1 MNENPVSP
9 PWNRPV
15 KIGVAVATILFI
27 ILVLYRFQALLSS
40 VIIGAILA
48 YLMHPIIEFFNRRTK
63 LERSTVTALT
73 YLVLVIIFIS
83 IFAVTGV
90 TLYRQA
96 SSLVSRAPDLIAS
109 IPERIDSFN
118 TRIQEPITIGNFEL
132 PPIPIE
138 ISTDNINNLVSQL
151 TTFIQP
157 ALGQIGSYLGSIA
170 LGTVGTLT
178 NLIIILFVSI
188 YIAIDAPRLSE
199 WIGNVAEFP
208 GYREDAER
216 LWRDFG
222 RIWQAYLRGQA
233 ILGLVIGLIVFVC
246 MLILGVENA
255 LVLGLIS
262 GLMEFIPYI
271 GPFIGAA
278 AAVIVSFFQEAGN
291 NTFGLTPI
299 YFALAVLAVM
309 TLIQQVEN
317 NFMVPRIVGDA
328 LDLNPLIVFVGALMG
343 ASLAGILGTILAA
356 PVLATIKLIGTYA
369 WHKMFDLD
377 PFPNPEII
385 EEDSPTWVENFW
397 EQWQLRRAGDRS
409 EAAKPSVES
418 PTVKSEPPDTPSQN
432 TPPKKG

>member
-1 MNENPVSP
+1 M
-9 PWNRPV
+9 
-15 KIGVAVATILFI
+15 
-27 ILVLYRFQALLSS
+27 
-40 VIIGAILA
+40 
-48 YLMHPIIEFFNRRTK
+48 
-63 LERSTVTALT
+63 
-73 YLVLVIIFIS
+73 
-83 IFAVTGV
+83 
-90 TLYRQA
+90 
-96 SSLVSRAPDLIAS
+96 
-109 IPERIDSFN
+109 
-118 TRIQEPITIGNFEL
+118 
-132 PPIPIE
+132 
-138 ISTDNINNLVSQL
+138 
-151 TTFIQP
+151 
-157 ALGQIGSYLGSIA
+157 GQIGGYLGSIA

-278 AAVIVSFFQEAGN
+278 AAVIVSFFQEAGT

-369 WHKMFDLD
+369 WRKMFDLD
-377 PFPNPEII
+377 PFPNPEIV
-385 EEDSPTWVENFW
+385 EEDSPTWVEN
-397 EQWQLRRAGDRS
+397 LLGTV
-409 EAAKPSVES
+409 AA
-418 PTVKSEPPDTPSQN
+418 PT
-432 TPPKKG
+432 GR